1 MSDISRREFLKK
13 SGMAAAAL
21 AVLPDALLDAA
32 GKPVSAAGALKAPK
46 AATDKLNILGVGIGG
61 RGAGDLREME
71 TENIIGLCD
80 VDWKYAGH
88 VFDRYPK
95 AKRFNDYRK
104 MFDKM
109 LDKADAV
116 MVATADHTHAIIAA
130 DAIAAGKH
138 VYVEKP
144 LTLYTYESRLLAKLA
159 KKYGV
164 ATQMGNQGASSA
176 GTRKAL
182 NWLWNGEIGEVRKI
196 EAFTDRPIWPQ
207 GIPTPTEKMAIPK
220 TMNWD
225 AFIGPAR
232 YREYNAAYTP
242 WNFRGWWDF
251 GSGALG
257 DMANHILQVAFL
269 GLNLGSPT
277 EVIGSSTMLMSD
289 SCPVAE
295 RITYRFPARDNMPR
309 LALPECELT
318 WYDGGIQPSMPIN
331 MPEGKHFDPNGVC
344 IFYGSKDTMVVGTYG
359 SEPFLC
365 SGREPVVPERCRVIE
380 TSHQQDWIRACKEDK
395 ANRVITASDFS
406 LSGPLNEMIVM
417 GVAAVRLQSLGQWLK
432 WDGENMRF
440 TNIPADATIRDVVVD
455 KFNIVDGH
463 PTFDREYS
471 EPVNAREYA
480 ARLIKP
486 VYRAGWTLPEIP
498 NV

>member
-32 GKPVSAAGALKAPK
+32 GKPVPAAGALKAPK

-61 RGAGDLREME
+61 RGSSDLREME

-144 LTLYTYESRLLAKLA
+144 LTLYAYESRLLTKLA

-207 GIPTPTEKMAIPK
+207 GIPTPSEKMPIPK

-232 YREYNAAYTP
+232 YRDYNAAYTP

-257 DMANHILQVAFL
+257 
-269 GLNLGSPT
+269 
-277 EVIGSSTMLMSD
+277 
-289 SCPVAE
+289 
-295 RITYRFPARDNMPR
+295 
-309 LALPECELT
+309 
-318 WYDGGIQPSMPIN
+318 
-331 MPEGKHFDPNGVC
+331 
-344 IFYGSKDTMVVGTYG
+344 
-359 SEPFLC
+359 
-365 SGREPVVPERCRVIE
+365 
-380 TSHQQDWIRACKEDK
+380 
-395 ANRVITASDFS
+395 
-406 LSGPLNEMIVM
+406 
-417 GVAAVRLQSLGQWLK
+417 
-432 WDGENMRF
+432 
-440 TNIPADATIRDVVVD
+440 
-455 KFNIVDGH
+455 
-463 PTFDREYS
+463 
-471 EPVNAREYA
+471 
-480 ARLIKP
+480 
-486 VYRAGWTLPEIP
+486 
-498 NV
+498 